1 MESKMVEILSGVL
14 FGGLPIALLI
24 GWIAYKIRNPKKI
37 IATCKSCKTKLS
49 PKDVRVKLSEV
60 RWRTESNATSDGR
73 RYSWREYY
81 CVARFMAT
89 CPKCSKLRYFDVNL
103 ILYSTNTNHVVT
115 LGDVYNDIIREV
127 KLRAPKDFFGKEKPT
142 VIGIDTVLNQLEKLL
157 CD

>member
-1 MESKMVEILSGVL
+1 MVIGVIMAL
-14 FGGLPIALLI
+14 GLVALVV
-24 GWIAYKIRNPKKI
+24 WIAYKIRNPKKI

-60 RWRTESNATSDGR
+60 RWRTESSETSAGR
-73 RYSWREYY
+73 RCIWREYY

-103 ILYSTNTNHVVT
+103 ILYSTRTNHVVT
-115 LGDVYNDIIREV
+115 LGDVYNDVISEV

-142 VIGIDTVLNQLEKLL
+142 IIGLDTVLNQLEKLL